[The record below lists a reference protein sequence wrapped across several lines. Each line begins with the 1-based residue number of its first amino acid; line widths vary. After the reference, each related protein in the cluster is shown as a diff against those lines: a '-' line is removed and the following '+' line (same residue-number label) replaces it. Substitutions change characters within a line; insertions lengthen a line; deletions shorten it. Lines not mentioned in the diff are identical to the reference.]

1 MQQRERKLSNK
12 QLSILIGLGCLDG
25 LWVYLPGMLFLIFVA
40 PLGSINGA
48 LGQGAG
54 LLLGVA
60 IAVLLTRLWA
70 PTAMKISHPLIQRVI
85 KRIGVS
91 IKEK

>member
-12 QLSILIGLGCLDG
+12 QFLILIGLGCLDG
-25 LWVYLPGMLFLIFVA
+25 LWAYLPGMLFLIFVA

-48 LGQGAG
+48 LGQGVG

-60 IAVLLTRLWA
+60 IAVLLIRLWA
-70 PTAMKISHPLIQRVI
+70 PTAMKISRPLIQRVI